1 MRFFDSG
8 SFSGCS
14 EPRDDTKG
22 KPGMAGFAGTEAE
35 KNDFVYDRLHRE
47 LSLFQEEHS
56 MKKITAILTILAL
69 LLALSVPAA
78 FAEEEA
84 GTMVTAAL
92 YDIST
97 MDVAHTT
104 DNYLIPMNVFD
115 RLFES
120 RPENGASKIV
130 NSLCTDYSVSEDG
143 KTYNFTLK
151 DGVVFSNGSTLTAS
165 DVKYSFERLLKIA
178 DQNTDIPLEVVGGE
192 AVMKGEADSL
202 EGFTVTDDTHFSVT
216 LNKANAG
223 FVAELSAPAMSIVDA
238 ETTEQAKSF
247 GVDPADTIGTGPYIV
262 TEWVANDHY
271 TLVYNP
277 KYQGE
282 EPSVKKLVVKVIPD
296 ANTQNLMYQNGELD
310 LIDLKSMDSMIVENT
325 YKTQYADRIVSTP
338 EVGLVFVSMN
348 ENNQYLKDVNVR
360 KAVGMAIDIDSIIK
374 NIYNGNA
381 KREYCIIPSGVW
393 GHNGEQTS
401 FPYDPEQARKLLQEA
416 GYKDGDITFEFSMD
430 STTDSNNQLVY
441 QFISQELKKVGINA
455 NIKAYDHSAYLAKRN
470 SGEMDCF
477 IARWGMD
484 YNDPANIMFTFF
496 GNEQNSALRSE
507 NYPNTE
513 VMARVAAASAI
524 VDDDEREKEYQALDE
539 KIIVEDAA
547 WVPMYSRLHLY
558 CMGERVQSFTPQWAG
573 FTDFYATDVV
583 LK

>member
-1 MRFFDSG
+1 MIQ
-8 SFSGCS
+8 
-14 EPRDDTKG
+14 E
-22 KPGMAGFAGTEAE
+22 
-35 KNDFVYDRLHRE
+35 DF
-47 LSLFQEEHS
+47 S
-56 MKKITAILTILAL
+56 MKKVTAILTALTL
-69 LLALSVPAA
+69 LLALFVPAA

-104 DNYLIPMNVFD
+104 DNYLIPMNVFE

-120 RPENGASKIV
+120 RPENGASKIE

-151 DGVVFSNGSTLTAS
+151 DGVVFSNGSALTAS

-216 LNKANAG
+216 LNNANAG

-238 ETTEQAKSF
+238 ETMEQVKNF

-277 KYQGE
+277 KYKGE

-310 LIDLKSMDSMIVENT
+310 LIDLKSMDTMIVENT
-325 YKTQYADRIVSTP
+325 YKTQYADKIVSTP
-338 EVGLVFVSMN
+338 DVGLTFIIMN

-374 NIYNGNA
+374 NIFNGNA
-381 KREYCIIPSGVW
+381 KREYCLIPSGVW
-393 GHNGEQTS
+393 CHNNEQTS
-401 FPYDPEQARKLLQEA
+401 FPYDPDQARKLLQEA

-430 STTDSNNQLVY
+430 STTDSNTQLVY
-441 QFISQELKKVGINA
+441 QFISQELKKIGINA
-455 NIKAYDHSAYLAKRN
+455 NIKAYDKASYLALRN

-496 GNEQNSALRSE
+496 GNAQNSALRSE

-524 VDDDEREKEYQALDE
+524 VDDNEREKEYQALDE

-547 WVPMYSRLHLY
+547 WVPMYSTLHLY
-558 CMGERVQSFTPQWAG
+558 CIGDRVQSFTPQWAG
-573 FTDFYATDVV
+573 FTDFFATDVV
-583 LK
+583 MK

>member
-1 MRFFDSG
+1 
-8 SFSGCS
+8 
-14 EPRDDTKG
+14 
-22 KPGMAGFAGTEAE
+22 
-35 KNDFVYDRLHRE
+35 
-47 LSLFQEEHS
+47 
-56 MKKITAILTILAL
+56 MKKVTAIMTALTL
-69 LLALSVPAA
+69 LLAFFVPAA

-84 GTMVTAAL
+84 GTMVTAVL
-92 YDIST
+92 YEIST

-104 DNYLIPMNVFD
+104 DNYLIPMNVFE

-120 RPENGASKIV
+120 RPENGASKIE

-151 DGVVFSNGSTLTAS
+151 DGVVFSNGSALTAS

-216 LNKANAG
+216 LNNANAG

-238 ETTEQAKSF
+238 ETMEQVKNF

-262 TEWVANDHY
+262 TEWVA
-271 TLVYNP
+271 
-277 KYQGE
+277 
-282 EPSVKKLVVKVIPD
+282 IPD

-310 LIDLKSMDSMIVENT
+310 LIDLKSIDTMIVENT
-325 YKTQYADRIVSTP
+325 YKTQYADKIVSTP
-338 EVGLVFVSMN
+338 DVGLTFIIMN

-374 NIYNGNA
+374 NIFNGNA
-381 KREYCIIPSGVW
+381 KREYCLIPSGVW
-393 GHNGEQTS
+393 GHNNEQTS
-401 FPYDPEQARKLLQEA
+401 FPYDPDQARKLLQEA

-430 STTDSNNQLVY
+430 STTDSNTQLVY
-441 QFISQELKKVGINA
+441 QFISQELKKIGINA
-455 NIKAYDHSAYLAKRN
+455 NIKAYDKASYLALRN

-496 GNEQNSALRSE
+496 GNAQNSALRSE

-524 VDDDEREKEYQALDE
+524 VDDAEREKEYQALDE

-547 WVPMYSRLHLY
+547 WVPMYSTLHLY
-558 CMGERVQSFTPQWAG
+558 CIGDRVQSFTPQWAG
-573 FTDFYATDVV
+573 FTDFFATDVV
-583 LK
+583 MK

>member
-1 MRFFDSG
+1 
-8 SFSGCS
+8 
-14 EPRDDTKG
+14 
-22 KPGMAGFAGTEAE
+22 
-35 KNDFVYDRLHRE
+35 
-47 LSLFQEEHS
+47 
-56 MKKITAILTILAL
+56 MKKLMVLLTALAL
-69 LLALSVPAA
+69 LSTFFIPAS

-84 GTMVTAAL
+84 GTMVTAVL

-104 DNYLIPMNVFD
+104 DNYLVPMNVFD

-120 RPENGASKIV
+120 RPENRASKIV

-143 KTYNFTLK
+143 KTYHFTLK
-151 DGVVFSNGSTLTAS
+151 DGVVFSNGSALTAS
-165 DVKYSFERLLKIA
+165 DVKYTFERLLKTA

-192 AVMKGEADSL
+192 AVMKGGADSL

-216 LNKANAG
+216 LTKANAG
-223 FVAELSAPAMSIVDA
+223 FLAELSAPAMSIVDA
-238 ETTEQAKSF
+238 ETTEQVKNF

-277 KYQGE
+277 RYQGD
-282 EPSVKKLVVKVIPD
+282 EPSVKKLVVKIIPD
-296 ANTQNLMYQNGELD
+296 ANTQNLMYQSGELD
-310 LIDLKSMDSMIVENT
+310 LIDLKNMDSMIVENT
-325 YKTQYADRIVSTP
+325 YKTLYADRIVSTP
-338 EVGLVFVSMN
+338 DVGLVYLSMN

-360 KAVGMAIDIDSIIK
+360 KAIGMAIDIDSIIR
-374 NIYNGNA
+374 NIYFGNA
-381 KREYCIIPSGVW
+381 KREYCAIPSGVW
-393 GHNGEQTS
+393 GHNDGMKT
-401 FPYDPEQARKLLQEA
+401 FPYDPDQARKLLQEA

-430 STTDSNNQLVY
+430 STMDSNIQLVY

-455 NIKAYDHSAYLAKRN
+455 NIKSYDKSAYLAKRN
-470 SGEMDCF
+470 AGGMDSF
-477 IARWGMD
+477 IARWNMD
-484 YNDPANIMFTFF
+484 YNDPGNIMYTFF
-496 GNEQNSALRSE
+496 GSAQNSAIRSQ

-524 VDDDEREKEYQALDE
+524 VDDSEREKEYQALDE
-539 KIIVEDAA
+539 KIIAEDAA
-547 WVPMYSRLHLY
+547 WVPMYSTLHLF

-573 FTDFYATDVV
+573 FSDFYATDVI